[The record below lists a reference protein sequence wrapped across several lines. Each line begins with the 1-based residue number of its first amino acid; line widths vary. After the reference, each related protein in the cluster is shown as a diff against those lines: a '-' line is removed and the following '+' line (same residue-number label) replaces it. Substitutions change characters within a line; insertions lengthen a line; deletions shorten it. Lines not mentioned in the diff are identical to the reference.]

1 LVATPTKILLDTNFL
16 LTMVRHKIHG
26 FDEIREKMPSAE
38 LYTISG
44 VLGEIKAL
52 AGQDKKLALEAKIVE
67 QVLKS
72 NKVKVLDS
80 VLDRNVDNDMVEKAK
95 EGFVIATNDKLL
107 RKRVH
112 QAGGKTIFIRSLTYI
127 ETEEAD

>member
-1 LVATPTKILLDTNFL
+1 MQNQVKILLDTNFL
-16 LTMVRHKIHG
+16 LTMVRHKIRG
-26 FDEIREKMPSAE
+26 FEEIKEKMPGAE

-52 AGQDKKLALEAKIVE
+52 AGQDKKLAMEAKIVE
-67 QVLKS
+67 QLLKAA
-72 NKVKVLDS
+72 KVKVLDS
-80 VLDRNVDNDMVEKAK
+80 VLDRNVDNDMVEKAR
-95 EGFVIATNDKLL
+95 EGYVIATNDKLL

-112 QAGGKTIFIRSLTYI
+112 DAGGKTIFIRSLTYI